1 MKIMSNSIKNHI
13 ENQSNWQPL
22 LENGVNTKGI
32 YVKSLRYD
40 EDTKR
45 SPTFLLKFEA
55 GAHYPYHNHPK
66 GEELLVMEG
75 ECIIEGETLSKGDY
89 LYTAP
94 DFKHSVKSEA
104 GCILFFIVPAEVEI
118 IAGDK

>member
-1 MKIMSNSIKNHI
+1 MSNGNNIINI
-13 ENQSNWQPL
+13 EKGHQSKWQPL
-22 LENGVNTKGI
+22 IENGVNTNGI

-40 EDTKR
+40 ESTKR

-55 GAHYPYHNHPK
+55 GTHYPYHNHPK

-89 LYTAP
+89 LYTPP
-94 DFKHSVKSEA
+94 DFKHSVKSKT
-104 GCILFFIVPAEVEI
+104 GCILFFIVPVEVEI